1 MTLIVIYS
9 TGRQILVSIPNGV
22 GCVSTP
28 MSNRG
33 AYDPATV
40 EMRTVLDEAWDAMAP
55 CHKKQISKSHLAECV
70 LRNAANGERHAV
82 RLRFRAIADVIRKI
96 DAAP

>member
-1 MTLIVIYS
+1 MGCDGAMS
-9 TGRQILVSIPNGV
+9 QKADQQI
-22 GCVSTP
+22 
-28 MSNRG
+28 
-33 AYDPATV
+33 D
-40 EMRTVLDEAWDAMAP
+40 
-55 CHKKQISKSHLAECV
+55 LAECV